1 MDDFKMSI
9 DYLPIGTAVK
19 LKEGKTVVIMGYFV
33 TDEDVTDVY
42 DYCGCLYP
50 EGFDEVSDMFLF
62 DEDQIDE
69 VLYVGYDN
77 EEGQKYR
84 ADMAKEIDDAYSDL
98 DDEEDDG
105 SDTEEETE
113 EESKD
118 DNEINLVSLDKIERL

>member
-33 TDEDVTDVY
+33 TDEDITDVY

-62 DEDQIDE
+62 DEDQIDDIE
-69 VLYVGYDN
+69 GGLMGDWTGVWCPGCHGYV
-77 EEGQKYR
+77 
-84 ADMAKEIDDAYSDL
+84 
-98 DDEEDDG
+98 
-105 SDTEEETE
+105 ETYPGNRT
-113 EESKD
+113 K
-118 DNEINLVSLDKIERL
+118 LH